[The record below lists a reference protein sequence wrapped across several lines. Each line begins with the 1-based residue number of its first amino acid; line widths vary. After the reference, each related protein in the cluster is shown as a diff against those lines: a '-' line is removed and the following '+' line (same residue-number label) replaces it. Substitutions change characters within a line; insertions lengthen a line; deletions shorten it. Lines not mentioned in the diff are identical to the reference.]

1 MLESIVE
8 TWRTTSLHFFVFL
21 RHHCNNMRKRLWL
34 IWSLFFA
41 VILAQAQNDTVL
53 FSAQGGFYDNVFA
66 LRLSN
71 TNPQYHIRYTTNGN
85 NPTAQSPRYEGAMTL
100 NASMFSKSNIY
111 TINNTIPSQFYL
123 PNDVKRGIVI
133 RAAVFDENDSCVSW
147 VVSNSY
153 FIRSLGCDLHG
164 LPVLSIM
171 ADSLSLFDYETGNFV
186 PGINYDPA
194 DSTHTGNYKMRGDE
208 WERQINMEFYE
219 PDNTGINQLCG
230 MRTHGNASRWFQQK
244 GMKLFAREEYGKK
257 HFLFRFFKDSPIVK
271 YKNFCL
277 HPYRCSNWL
286 QMGGT
291 DYLSQKV
298 AGKLNIDALSVRQIV
313 LFINGE
319 YWGIYTMEESA
330 DEHYLKEHYNA
341 DLDSIAIVKYWGLP
355 NYGDINEW
363 RSFYS
368 FMSHADLTQ
377 PEDSAYAY
385 DHMDVPSFIDYI
397 LLETFT
403 ANLDWVNNNVKI
415 GQLAPG
421 KPFRMMFYDGDG
433 CFSRVDYQALDHA
446 LQQEGNSM
454 VMNRFLE
461 NKGFR
466 FQFCKRY
473 NELSQTSFG
482 YDFMKSVLDEYRQLV
497 EGEVED
503 QYNRF
508 HFPWSMN
515 RWFTDMEKAD
525 EFMRQRHEYFR
536 EEIKD
541 YLAVWESTSVAV
553 SCYPNP
559 FTDEIRLRYQSNN
572 YKGEEVAIYDVMGR
586 KVFSGTCSGNDNGNE
601 IIFKPHLPAGVYV
614 LKVGSYAQ
622 RIVRY

>member
-1 MLESIVE
+1 M
-8 TWRTTSLHFFVFL
+8 
-21 RHHCNNMRKRLWL
+21 

-85 NPTAQSPRYEGAMTL
+85 SPTAQSPRYEGAMTL

-133 RAAVFDENDSCVSW
+133 RAAVFDENDSCVSL

-385 DHMDVPSFIDYI
+385 EHMDVPSFIDYI

-473 NELSQTSFG
+473 NELSQTYFG

-525 EFMRQRHEYFR
+525 EFMRQRHVYFR

-541 YLAVWESTSVAV
+541 YLAVGESTSVAV

-586 KVFSGTCSGNDNGNE
+586 KVFSGTCSSNDNGNE
-601 IIFKPHLPAGVYV
+601 IIFKPNLPAGVYV
-614 LKVGSYAQ
+614 LKVGSYVQ